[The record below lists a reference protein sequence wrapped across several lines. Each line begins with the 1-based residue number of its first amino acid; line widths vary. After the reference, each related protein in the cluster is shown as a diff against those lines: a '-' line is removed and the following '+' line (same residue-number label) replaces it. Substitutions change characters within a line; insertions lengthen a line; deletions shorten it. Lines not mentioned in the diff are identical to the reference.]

1 MAPSTSKP
9 VSPSEKNAQ
18 AAFRKRSGMLRLAD
32 ALRAGINRGTI
43 ARMLEKGI
51 LERLSRG
58 LYRLTDS
65 EPLPSP
71 DLAVVAAK
79 VPQGVI
85 CLISAL
91 SFHELT
97 TQIPHEIY
105 VAIPRASE
113 PPRIEHPPIRSF
125 RFSGKAFSE
134 GIETHR
140 LGPIIAK
147 IYSRE
152 KTLADCFKYR
162 SQIGLDTCLEA
173 VRFYQRQ
180 KKYKVDVLLH
190 FADVC
195 RVKKVMQPY
204 LEAIL

>member
-1 MAPSTSKP
+1 MATAAPKT
-9 VSPSEKNAQ
+9 VSPAEKKALV
-18 AAFRKRSGMLRLAD
+18 AFRKRSGMLRLAD
-32 ALRAGINRGTI
+32 ALRTGITRGTI
-43 ARMLEKGI
+43 ERMLEKGT

-58 LYRLTDS
+58 LYRLADA
-65 EPLPSP
+65 EPLPNP

-91 SFHELT
+91 AFHELT
-97 TQIPHEIY
+97 TQIPHEVH
-105 VAIPRASE
+105 VAIPRSAE
-113 PPRIEHPPIRSF
+113 PPRIEHPPIASF

-134 GIETHR
+134 GIEKHR
-140 LGPIIAK
+140 LGPIVAK
-147 IYSRE
+147 VYSRE

-162 SQIGLDTCLEA
+162 SRIGLDTCLEA

-180 KKYKVDVLLH
+180 KKYNVDALLH

>member
-1 MAPSTSKP
+1 MATSAP
-9 VSPSEKNAQ
+9 QP
-18 AAFRKRSGMLRLAD
+18 AAATKRAIVLFRKHAGLLRMAD
-32 ALRAGINRGTI
+32 ALRGGVSRATLKTLLENGT
-43 ARMLEKGI
+43 

-58 LYRLTDS
+58 LYRLAAA
-65 EPLPSP
+65 EPLPNP

-79 VPQGVI
+79 APHAVV

-91 SFHELT
+91 SFHDLT

-105 VAIPRASE
+105 VAISRNSE
-113 PPRIEHPPIRSF
+113 PLRIAHPPVACF
-125 RFSGKAFSE
+125 RFSGAAFSE

-140 LGPIIAK
+140 LGPVQVR

-162 SQIGLDTCLEA
+162 NRVGLDTCLEA
-173 VRFYQRQ
+173 VRLYKQQR
-180 KKYKVDVLLH
+180 KRNVDALLH
-190 FADVC
+190 YADVC
-195 RVKKVMQPY
+195 RVRKIMQPY

>member
-1 MAPSTSKP
+1 MATSPSKP
-9 VSPSEKNAQ
+9 ASPAEKQAQ
-18 AAFRKRSGMLRLAD
+18 TAFRKRLGMLRLAD
-32 ALRAGINRGTI
+32 ALRAGITRGTI
-43 ARMLEKGI
+43 ERMLEKGT
-51 LERLSRG
+51 LERLTRG
-58 LYRLTDS
+58 LYRLTDAD
-65 EPLPSP
+65 PLPNP

-91 SFHELT
+91 AFHELT
-97 TQIPHEIY
+97 TQIPHEVY
-105 VAIPRASE
+105 VAIPRDSE
-113 PPRIEHPPIRSF
+113 PPRIEHPPLRSF
-125 RFSGKAFSE
+125 RFGGQAFSE

-140 LGPIIAK
+140 LEPIVAK

-180 KKYKVDVLLH
+180 KKYKVDALLH